1 MFDNKGHPV
10 RTFEPFFADSPRYE
24 PDVQIGVATTVFY
37 DPLGRVIGTLHPDH
51 SWAVTVFDAWRQ
63 ETWDANDTLL
73 LDPAA
78 DPVLGPC
85 LRRLPAS
92 AYLPTWHARRAAGS
106 ADDRAVAAK
115 AAAHAGTPAVAH
127 LDALARTFLA
137 IATTGAEELVTRTV
151 LDIEGNVRAIVDPL
165 GRICMRYDYDLVG
178 RQLHQA
184 SMEAGERWV
193 LPDIAGKPVSSWNS
207 RGHQLTVRYDELQ
220 RPRET
225 RLGDLVLARTV
236 YGEDAANPEADN
248 LRGRPIRQFDQAGV
262 VVHARYDF
270 KGNLVAGH
278 RQVARDYRGLRDWAG
293 AVALEPDVFAHATEL
308 DALNRPTA
316 VTSPDGSVIRPRYNA
331 ASLLD
336 AVTVNLRGSPTAT
349 PVLAGIA
356 YNARGQ
362 RLETSHGNG
371 VVCAYNYGPD
381 TFRLT
386 AAQTTRASGD
396 VLQALRY
403 TYDAV
408 GNIAHLAD
416 GAQQTTYFANQVVT
430 ADSDYTYDAIY
441 RLIAAAG
448 REHIGQA
455 TRPETSADDSFRT
468 HLAHPQD
475 GQAMRRYAE
484 TYRYD
489 AAGNVLALT
498 HGAGATT
505 WTRAYSYAAPS
516 QLEQADRNN
525 RLTRTTVGAAA
536 EPYAYDVHGNLTALP
551 HLSSLVWNPL
561 DQLESTSRQTVT
573 AGTAETTF
581 YVYDAS
587 GQRARKVTERH
598 AGSRS
603 HERLYFG
610 GFEVFRDY
618 AGDGTTVM
626 LERETLHVSVGSP
639 IALVETRTRGSDPSP
654 AQLIRYQLSNH
665 LGSTTL
671 ELDGNA
677 QVISYEEYYPYG
689 STSYQAVRSQTEA
702 PKRYRYTGMERDEE
716 TGFAYH
722 GARYYAPWLG
732 RWTSCDPIGVSGG
745 INLYA
750 YAAGNPIS
758 LRDARG
764 TEPQPALTKNADGY
778 YELPGETIQIQG
790 TAPDR
795 AVSNFVIGADV
806 LPSAELERQARW
818 RSSRDHSDYSWR
830 IGPPDEWSRTVDP
843 EQAYAEDAARKSRAL
858 NIAYRDYVGGK
869 ADEWETATRRM
880 NTAAV
885 VAKVGVTALA
895 AGALGTVIAPY
906 LPHVLRGMG
915 LLGAFDHLKNY
926 QDTGDEHEM
935 ARGFLD
941 FAGASLPET
950 SSTSGPL
957 LSGPGGVDPG
967 LADFVVRLEAA
978 GIKVLNTNIEIAGQG
993 GALGEIDVVT
1003 ENALIQFKSGGN
1015 SARDVIEQ
1023 VTLKTE
1029 PYVNRP
1035 VVAFIA
1041 GTGRDAARTVR
1052 LAGRYILITGDF
1064 KTLVDVI
1071 K

>member
-1 MFDNKGHPV
+1 
-10 RTFEPFFADSPRYE
+10 
-24 PDVQIGVATTVFY
+24 
-37 DPLGRVIGTLHPDH
+37 
-51 SWAVTVFDAWRQ
+51 
-63 ETWDANDTLL
+63 
-73 LDPAA
+73 
-78 DPVLGPC
+78 
-85 LRRLPAS
+85 
-92 AYLPTWHARRAAGS
+92 
-106 ADDRAVAAK
+106 
-115 AAAHAGTPAVAH
+115 
-127 LDALARTFLA
+127 
-137 IATTGAEELVTRTV
+137 
-151 LDIEGNVRAIVDPL
+151 
-165 GRICMRYDYDLVG
+165 
-178 RQLHQA
+178 
-184 SMEAGERWV
+184 
-193 LPDIAGKPVSSWNS
+193 
-207 RGHQLTVRYDELQ
+207 
-220 RPRET
+220 
-225 RLGDLVLARTV
+225 
-236 YGEDAANPEADN
+236 
-248 LRGRPIRQFDQAGV
+248 
-262 VVHARYDF
+262 
-270 KGNLVAGH
+270 
-278 RQVARDYRGLRDWAG
+278 
-293 AVALEPDVFAHATEL
+293 
-308 DALNRPTA
+308 
-316 VTSPDGSVIRPRYNA
+316 
-331 ASLLD
+331 
-336 AVTVNLRGSPTAT
+336 
-349 PVLAGIA
+349 
-356 YNARGQ
+356 
-362 RLETSHGNG
+362 
-371 VVCAYNYGPD
+371 
-381 TFRLT
+381 
-386 AAQTTRASGD
+386 
-396 VLQALRY
+396 
-403 TYDAV
+403 
-408 GNIAHLAD
+408 
-416 GAQQTTYFANQVVT
+416 
-430 ADSDYTYDAIY
+430 
-441 RLIAAAG
+441 
-448 REHIGQA
+448 
-455 TRPETSADDSFRT
+455 
-468 HLAHPQD
+468 
-475 GQAMRRYAE
+475 MRRYAE

-587 GQRARKVTERH
+587 GQRTRKVTERH

-618 AGDGTTVM
+618 AGDGTTVT

-858 NIAYRDYVGGK
+858 NIAYQDYVGGK
-869 ADEWETATRRM
+869 ADAWETATRRM

-895 AGALGTVIAPY
+895 AGALGTFIAPY

-926 QDTGDEHEM
+926 QDTGDGHEL

-957 LSGPGGVDPG
+957 FSGAGGAMEEIG
-967 LADFVVRLEAA
+967 LPRGFKNSAQFAKAQTELKAALEAS
-978 GIKVLNTNIEIAGQG
+978 G
-993 GALGEIDVVT
+993 VT
-1003 ENALIQFKSGGN
+1003 DARIGVRG
-1015 SARDVIEQ
+1015 SA
-1023 VTLKTE
+1023 
-1029 PYVNRP
+1029 
-1035 VVAFIA
+1035 
-1041 GTGRDAARTVR
+1041 
-1052 LAGRYILITGDF
+1052 ITGQNSQTGKPFGPKSDIDF
-1064 KTLVDVI
+1064 YAESAQLTEGQTFSPNIPGFVI
-1071 K
+1071 PKWIGKSFPAIQEWSSRWSGILGRKVSVGGFVPGMVP